1 MKLRLTYKNFIIYVF
16 FLIFVNCAGSILFT
30 SDLDERMSKALVLYE
45 KEKYSKASEEFK
57 YIIYNNPGSSLALKA
72 RFYLAESLYKS
83 ENYNQASIEY
93 NEFIIRSQD
102 PTLIERAKF
111 LICKCL
117 YMLSDDF
124 TKDQNDTI
132 YTINQIQYYLEEY
145 PLNEHSME
153 CENMIISLRTKL
165 AKKQLEAGKLYLR
178 TEEYKSAHIYF
189 NLILNEYYDTIY
201 YDDAMMYIILTYV
214 LENDFENA
222 QTYFENNQ
230 FKFLSDLKRKE
241 SRQILESIKNG
252 FEIRNYFKL
261 IK

>member
-1 MKLRLTYKNFIIYVF
+1 MKIKIIYKNHLIYIF
-16 FLIFVNCAGSILFT
+16 FLIFMNCAGSILFT
-30 SDLDERMSKALVLYE
+30 NNLDERMSKALVLYDQ
-45 KEKYSKASEEFK
+45 EKYSKASEEFK
-57 YIIYNNPGSSLALKA
+57 YIIFNNPGSSLALKA
-72 RFYLAESLYKS
+72 RFYLAESLYKT

-102 PTLIERAKF
+102 PMLIEKAKF
-111 LICKCL
+111 LICRCL
-117 YMLSDDF
+117 YLLSDDY
-124 TKDQNDTI
+124 TKDQNETI

-145 PLNEHSME
+145 PLNEHALE

-165 AKKQLEAGKLYLR
+165 AKKQLESGKLYLR

-189 NLILNEYYDTIY
+189 NIILNEYYDTKY

-222 QTYFENNQ
+222 QTYFKNNQ
-230 FKFLSDLKRKE
+230 LKFLSDLKRQESKE
-241 SRQILESIKNG
+241 ILESIKNG